1 MDQKTTVTRRMTH
14 IDRNEIII
22 EYKEIG
28 RGYDR

>member
-1 MDQKTTVTRRMTH
+1 MDQTTVTRRMTH
-14 IDRNEIII
+14 IDRNEILI